1 MKQAVRWL
9 ALAALVMATPRV
21 ARADQLSA
29 LTRQFE
35 ARSGARLVF
44 RAADLPEGIYY
55 DVMRELPARRR
66 VAAARIALREIEK
79 YPPGYLGAIGMKA
92 IGVFDGLASK
102 TDDGFHDYDKS
113 LGGYRYYG
121 LWNGDDALVAA
132 YYTDGQLP
140 LTLHHEIFH
149 HVNATR
155 AGRTDY
161 ARWFHADDERYRRAV
176 SGAAR
181 YPRLRI
187 SPADQ
192 AALSRRATGTTLK
205 GAVSD
210 YAAKSAGEDE
220 AETARYFMTRLP
232 DALLQMARHPRLAG
246 SQRMLHLL
254 GEYAASAPGA
264 PDAAWFVNVALG
276 RAAPRDDE
284 QVAAMAGGL
293 VRDMR
298 ARFVQQ
304 SAGGERFVVWGAE
317 DDHGVNWTLRADL
330 SGFGRRAAQVA
341 RSPATARAS
350 VTPRAVEALRLLARY
365 HQHIAGHWQVTAG
378 TERYF
383 SWARDQM
390 IAAVADPTERARL
403 SRTDWT
409 ALAAPAPAPLPDNPY
424 AARVDAAISDP
435 VVRRAIRRVQPAA
448 VRLSNGSG
456 VNLRPEGM
464 ILTAAHVA
472 PKVGEVRSALF
483 PDGRRLRARVIVSN
497 RGLDVALLRVIDH
510 VTDLPSAPLAAH
522 PPEVGTLAVCIGQ
535 PGRYTPDGEA
545 TGYQPFHVS
554 VGHIRGF
561 LPDRLGP
568 QSLGRTKHD
577 AWTYWGHSG
586 SPIFDGR
593 GRIIAMHN
601 SWDSKTGM
609 RHAVT
614 WEALVKVLDGAGVHY
629 RTR

>member
-9 ALAALVMATPRV
+9 ALAALVVAAPGL
-21 ARADQLSA
+21 ARADDLSG
-29 LTRQFE
+29 LVRQFE

-44 RAADLPEGIYY
+44 RAADLPKGGYY

-79 YPPGYLGAIGMKA
+79 YPPGYMGAIGLKA

-102 TDDGFHDYDKS
+102 TDDGFHQFDKR

-121 LWNGDDALVAA
+121 LWNGDGALVAA

-149 HVNATR
+149 HVDATR

-181 YPRLRI
+181 YAGLRI
-187 SPADQ
+187 SAADQ
-192 AALSRRATGTTLK
+192 AALARRSSGFTLK

-220 AETARYFMTRLP
+220 AETARYFMTQLP

-254 GEYAASAPGA
+254 DEYAASAPGA
-264 PDAAWFVNVALG
+264 PDAQWFVDVALG
-276 RAAPRDDE
+276 RAAPRDGV

-304 SAGGERFVVWGAE
+304 SAAGDRFVVWGAE
-317 DDHGVNWTLRADL
+317 DDHGINWTLRADL

-341 RSPATARAS
+341 HSAKARAA

-365 HQHIAGHWQVTAG
+365 HQHIAGHWQITAG

-390 IAAVADPTERARL
+390 IAAVGDPTARARL
-403 SRTDWT
+403 TRAGWSG
-409 ALAAPAPAPLPDNPY
+409 LATPAPAPLPDNPY
-424 AARVDAAISDP
+424 AAKVDAAISDP

-456 VNLRPEGM
+456 VNLLPQGI

-472 PKVGEVRSALF
+472 PKVGAVRSALF
-483 PDGRRLRARVIVSN
+483 PDGRRVRAKVIVSN
-497 RGLDVALLRVIDH
+497 RRLDVAVLRVIDR
-510 VTDLPSAPLAAH
+510 VSGLPAAPLAAR

-535 PGRYTPDGEA
+535 PGRYTPDGDP

-586 SPIFDGR
+586 SPIFDGH